1 MTTYVSVPSTEDQ
14 QLHIITPCPNSI
26 NIGQQTFLR
35 YLLTQ
40 PRKLRVLTMF
50 NVNYM
55 SIIHILWFFYFRGRS
70 GRDRMVVG
78 FITTYAINDPYQFYL

>member
-1 MTTYVSVPSTEDQ
+1 MHKFYKHRAADISPVLIDAATEAS
-14 QLHIITPCPNSI
+14 SI
-26 NIGQQTFLR
+26 D
-35 YLLTQ
+35 
-40 PRKLRVLTMF
+40 MF

-55 SIIHILWFFYFRGRS
+55 SIIHISWFFYFRGRS